1 MVGHTSD
8 LFFVYRQRSAEPI
21 DRESFK
27 YGTGDVT
34 PRPLGGSGFGAC
46 YEAGKKYFCDSL
58 VTPQQ
63 EFRYGSGSVALKPL
77 GGSGRGIEND
87 RAATKAKARPVQRGV
102 QRQAYASTETEDFR
116 YGSRSAGPYRCFG
129 L

>member
-46 YEAGKKYFCDSL
+46 YEAGKKSFCDSL

-63 EFRYGSGSVALKPL
+63 EFRYGSGSVAPKLL
-77 GGSGRGIEND
+77 GGSGRGMEYDQVMIE
-87 RAATKAKARPVQRGV
+87 AKANAAQKGQRGGD
-102 QRQAYASTETEDFR
+102 SFR
-116 YGSRSAGPYRCFG
+116 FGSGSVAPKPLGG
-129 L
+129 I